1 MHHDN
6 VQPRKADHDVLA
18 HERLDCYR
26 LALEFLELA
35 EQLTRRLPRTKGQL
49 GDQLARAS
57 EGLVLCIAESAGAEH
72 KSAEQRRY
80 FRAARG
86 SAFECSAILDICRI
100 RKIGSAELLSRG
112 RNLLVRIV
120 RMLTK
125 LAHNR

>member
-6 VQPRKADHDVLA
+6 AQPRKADHDVLA

-26 LALEFLELA
+26 LAVERLELG

-57 EGLVLCIAESAGAEH
+57 EGLALCIAESAAAEH

-86 SAFECSAILDICRI
+86 CSDGGRRHGRSGCSRARPGASRSSCR
-100 RKIGSAELLSRG
+100 RRVKSRP
-112 RNLLVRIV
+112 
-120 RMLTK
+120 
-125 LAHNR
+125 AA